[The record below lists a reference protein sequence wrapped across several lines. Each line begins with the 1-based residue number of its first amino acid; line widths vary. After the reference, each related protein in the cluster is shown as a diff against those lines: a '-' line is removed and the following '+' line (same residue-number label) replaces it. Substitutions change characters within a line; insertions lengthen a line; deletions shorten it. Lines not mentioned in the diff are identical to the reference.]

1 MNCQYCGKTFSSG
14 YNLRRHEN
22 DYCPSRE
29 YNDDFEGEP
38 DEETSG
44 SSYDEGK
51 SDEETSG
58 SSYDENNTEDG
69 GDTEEE
75 IDPWATMIDDAK
87 ETVRPEYDEQL
98 KMLQMDG
105 EEESAAKQE
114 AFEKVL
120 PDLQKEFAD
129 VYVDNL
135 RWMKALKKDPIHK
148 KIMETKEAFV
158 NDDSFDPDEALT
170 AAVDKRKFLLNQL
183 LLDQGHFS
191 DSDDD

>member
-1 MNCQYCGKTFSSG
+1 MFSSG

-29 YNDDFEGEP
+29 YNDNFEEEESY

-44 SSYDEGK
+44 SSH
-51 SDEETSG
+51 
-58 SSYDENNTEDG
+58 DENNTEDD
-69 GDTEEE
+69 GDTEE

-98 KMLQMDG
+98 QILQTAG
-105 EEESAAKQE
+105 REENAAKQE

-135 RWMKALKKDPIHK
+135 RWMQALKKDPIHK
-148 KIMETKEAFV
+148 KIMQTKEAYV
-158 NDDSFDPDEALT
+158 NDDSFDPGEALF
-170 AAVDKRKFLLNQL
+170 AAVDKRKFLLKEL
-183 LLDQGHFS
+183 LQDQGHFS
-191 DSDDD
+191 DSDDDNQ